1 MPARLILE
9 EGGSRAEYPLASSV
23 TLGRGKE
30 CQIVLRNRILS
41 RAHARIEA
49 SLGKDGR
56 IELTLHD
63 LGSRNGTYLNGRKVE
78 GPSVLR
84 DGDRIRLGPFTLRLH
99 EQGPPLRPI
108 PAGPFAAPARVGLLF
123 GFILLAVFAAA
134 AWGSRTVI
142 TRLLAQP
149 AERRDVQ

>member
-1 MPARLILE
+1 VPARLILE

-63 LGSRNGTYLNGRKVE
+63 LGSRNGTYLNGERIQDAVD
-78 GPSVLR
+78 LQH
-84 DGDRIRLGPFTLRLH
+84 GDQI
-99 EQGPPLRPI
+99 
-108 PAGPFAAPARVGLLF
+108 RVG
-123 GFILLAVFAAA
+123 A
-134 AWGSRTVI
+134 I
-142 TRLLAQP
+142 TLSFEVAG
-149 AERRDVQ
+149 A